1 MTRFDPQP
9 QATPPAPVRA
19 VPVSPALTSPS
30 PVIPPPTST
39 PLTGPAVNSPA
50 PARPQTDAVQQK
62 LDAIDRRLESIEK
75 QLKPEAKAAPT
86 TATVGEGDAA
96 ASTEPLSRLEIFHNY
111 SPILVIA
118 FLVTLT
124 ATPVMRRLAVK
135 HGVVDRPNEA
145 RKMHR
150 QPVAY
155 LGGVAVFLGLMAGI
169 LFSFLGHAFGGLM
182 VFHPTAHLDPDGSM
196 FPVPPSILLG
206 MTAIVLVGLLDDV
219 MGISPRV
226 KLGGQLL
233 AAAALAIDDVGVR
246 VAGGIMKPIG
256 TIFGDPNLVYNIP
269 MPFEIPLLA
278 PTGSIH
284 IDLVYWTGTA
294 VIALF
299 VLGACNAS
307 NLIDGLDGLL
317 TGVTGIASFGLL
329 VIALGMALVDD
340 GPRDSQ
346 RIILCLALLGA
357 CLGFLPHNF
366 NPATIFLGDA
376 GSLLMGFT
384 TIVIILTL
392 GDNEQTQLVLAGMI
406 IYAIPLMDTTLA
418 IVRRKMAGKSI
429 SSADSDHLHHMLK
442 RAFGVKGAVISLYVL
457 GSLFAGMGIWL
468 SMSRARVVYI
478 LALVF
483 ASFIGVTAIKIA
495 RKKQIEEQAVALD
508 AAAKPSGG
516 PDRKDPPASGPKPP
530 APGGGSSDAPA
541 AGDRHVGPLTEAA
554 KTA

>member
-1 MTRFDPQP
+1 MSWRQP
-9 QATPPAPVRA
+9 QNPITPPTAPGVTGPTTPPLIQPSTEA
-19 VPVSPALTSPS
+19 ASPS
-30 PVIPPPTST
+30 
-39 PLTGPAVNSPA
+39 AA
-50 PARPQTDAVQQK
+50 PASPDSVSAEAAATRTQVQAVRDDVATLSK
-62 LDAIDRRLESIEK
+62 RIDELA
-75 QLKPEAKAAPT
+75 Q
-86 TATVGEGDAA
+86 TVGVPGAGQPEI
-96 ASTEPLSRLEIFHNY
+96 SRLEIFHNY

-118 FLVTLT
+118 FLVTLF

-135 HGVVDRPNEA
+135 HGVIDRPDEA
-145 RKMHR
+145 RKIHR
-150 QPVAY
+150 QPIAY

-169 LFSFLGHAFGGLM
+169 FYSFLAHAFDGLM
-182 VFHPTAHLDPDGSM
+182 VFHPSTNPRHFDEDGHL

-233 AAAALAIDDVGVR
+233 AAAALAIDEVGVK

-256 TIFGDPNLVYNIP
+256 QIFGDPNLIYKIP
-269 MPFEIPLLA
+269 LGVEIPFLA
-278 PTGSIH
+278 PTGQLT

-329 VIALGMALVDD
+329 VIALGMALADD

-366 NPATIFLGDA
+366 NPANIFLGDA

-392 GDNEQTQLVLAGMI
+392 GDNAQTQLVLAGMI

-442 RAFGVKGAVISLYVL
+442 RAFGVKGAVMCLYLL
-457 GSLFAGMGIWL
+457 GGLFAGMGIWL

-483 ASFIGVTAIKIA
+483 ASFIGVMAIKIA
-495 RKKQIEEQAVALD
+495 RRKQIEEQMTETNKANAPARKDGQPPAGGPSGAPEETPIPAADRAITAVAE
-508 AAAKPSGG
+508 
-516 PDRKDPPASGPKPP
+516 
-530 APGGGSSDAPA
+530 
-541 AGDRHVGPLTEAA
+541 VA

>member
-1 MTRFDPQP
+1 MSASEPQFQTPAGQGKDLSSAPTSSIFAPPTDPAVTSTLRSLESSVRSLEHKVDALARQEAASTGSP
-9 QATPPAPVRA
+9 Q
-19 VPVSPALTSPS
+19 VSAAGS
-30 PVIPPPTST
+30 PPTS
-39 PLTGPAVNSPA
+39 
-50 PARPQTDAVQQK
+50 
-62 LDAIDRRLESIEK
+62 ESVGVPS
-75 QLKPEAKAAPT
+75 QPEQ
-86 TATVGEGDAA
+86 
-96 ASTEPLSRLEIFHNY
+96 LSRLEIFHNY

-118 FLVTLT
+118 FLVTLIS
-124 ATPVMRRLAVK
+124 TPFMRTLAVK
-135 HGVVDRPNEA
+135 HGVIDRPNEA
-145 RKMHR
+145 RKIHR
-150 QPVAY
+150 QPIAY
-155 LGGVAVFLGLMAGI
+155 LGGVGVFLGLMAGI
-169 LFSFLGHAFGGLM
+169 LYSFFAQAVDGMMH
-182 VFHPTAHLDPDGSM
+182 FHTVKNAAHLDADGNL

-256 TIFGDPNLVYNIP
+256 TAFGDPNLVYNIP
-269 MPFEIPLLA
+269 VGVEIPLLA
-278 PTGSIH
+278 PTGQIH

-329 VIALGMALVDD
+329 IVALGMAFVDD

-346 RIILCLALLGA
+346 RIVLCLALLGA

-366 NPATIFLGDA
+366 NPANIFLGDA

-392 GDNEQTQLVLAGMI
+392 GDNEQTQLVLAGLI
-406 IYAIPLMDTTLA
+406 IYAIPLIDTSLA

-442 RAFGVKGAVISLYVL
+442 RALGVKGAVLALYGL
-457 GSLFAGMGIWL
+457 GGLFAGMGIWL

-478 LALVF
+478 LALIF
-483 ASFIGVTAIKIA
+483 ASYIGVTAIKIA
-495 RKKQIEEQAVALD
+495 RKKQIEEQA
-508 AAAKPSGG
+508 AKYDGSS
-516 PDRKDPPASGPKPP
+516 DSSH
-530 APGGGSSDAPA
+530 GGSSGGSPPGELAASPASPPAPA
-541 AGDRHVGPLTEAA
+541 AGDGGAQSHPVGVLPEAA

>member
-1 MTRFDPQP
+1 M
-9 QATPPAPVRA
+9 
-19 VPVSPALTSPS
+19 SLHEGLTSPS
-30 PVIPPPTST
+30 LIPQPGFLAREDVLAIRADVEAIKS
-39 PLTGPAVNSPA
+39 AVA
-50 PARPQTDAVQQK
+50 ELDQK
-62 LDAIDRRLESIEK
+62 AES
-75 QLKPEAKAAPT
+75 LSVAAGG
-86 TATVGEGDAA
+86 AGAE
-96 ASTEPLSRLEIFHNY
+96 SLSRLDIFHNY

-118 FLVTLT
+118 FLVTLV
-124 ATPVMRRLAVK
+124 ATPLMRRLALT
-135 HGVVDRPNEA
+135 HGVIDRPNEA
-145 RKMHR
+145 RKIHR
-150 QPVAY
+150 EPVAY
-155 LGGVAVFLGLMAGI
+155 LGGVAVFLGVMAGI
-169 LFSFLGHAFGGLM
+169 LFSFIAHAFDGVM
-182 VFHPTAHLDPDGSM
+182 EFHTVRSPSHLDMDGNL

-256 TIFGDPNLVYNIP
+256 QIFGDPNLVYD
-269 MPFEIPLLA
+269 IPLGLAVPFLA

-329 VIALGMALVDD
+329 IVALGMAMMDD

-406 IYAIPLMDTTLA
+406 IYAIPLIDTTLA

-442 RAFGVKGAVISLYVL
+442 RAFGVKGAVLTLYGL
-457 GSLFAGMGIWL
+457 GVVFAGMGIWL

-478 LALVF
+478 LALIF

-495 RKKQIEEQAVALD
+495 RRKQTESQ
-508 AAAKPSGG
+508 AAAAANSARPLPVK
-516 PDRKDPPASGPKPP
+516 
-530 APGGGSSDAPA
+530 APGPSAAPRDDGGATGQTSGSPVQAGTSGAAAEGEVVAP
-541 AGDRHVGPLTEAA
+541 VVEPA
-554 KTA
+554 KAS

>member
-1 MTRFDPQP
+1 MWQQP
-9 QATPPAPVRA
+9 LISQAPV
-19 VPVSPALTSPS
+19 
-30 PVIPPPTST
+30 PPT
-39 PLTGPAVNSPA
+39 PASVA
-50 PARPQTDAVQQK
+50 
-62 LDAIDRRLESIEK
+62 LDSQVRAEIQSIREDVASIES
-75 QLKPEAKAAPT
+75 
-86 TATVGEGDAA
+86 DAA
-96 ASTEPLSRLEIFHNY
+96 AIRQRADRLAETIGLAAPGTGSGSSISRLEIFHNY

-118 FLVTLT
+118 FLVTLAT
-124 ATPVMRRLAVK
+124 TPVMRRMAVK
-135 HGVVDRPNEA
+135 HGVIDRPNEA
-145 RKMHR
+145 RKIHR
-150 QPVAY
+150 QPIAY
-155 LGGVAVFLGLMAGI
+155 LGGVGVFLGLMAGI
-169 LFSFLGHAFGGLM
+169 LYSFFAQGVEGLM
-182 VFHPTAHLDPDGSM
+182 TFHPSKFLDAEGNL

-256 TIFGDPNLVYNIP
+256 TLFGDPNLVYNIP
-269 MPFEIPLLA
+269 LGIEIPFIA
-278 PTGSIH
+278 PTGSFH

-317 TGVTGIASFGLL
+317 TGVTGIASFGLMVVAISL
-329 VIALGMALVDD
+329 ALMDD

-346 RIILCLALLGA
+346 RIVLCMALLGA

-366 NPATIFLGDA
+366 NPANIFLGDA

-406 IYAIPLMDTTLA
+406 IYAIPLIDTTLA

-442 RAFGVKGAVISLYVL
+442 RALGVKGAVLALYML
-457 GSLFAGMGIWL
+457 GLLFAGMGIWL

-478 LALVF
+478 LALIF

-495 RKKQIEEQAVALD
+495 RKKQIEDQAAEFD
-508 AAAKPSGG
+508 AAKAAAAGPG
-516 PDRKDPPASGPKPP
+516 PDRRDPPTSGPTGP
-530 APGGGSSDAPA
+530 APGSGVPGSTAAPI
-541 AGDRHVGPLTEAA
+541 PTLTEAA